1 MGLEGPKGTL
11 GDKGEQGARGPKGE
25 QGPALPAL
33 RNWKQCAWEYI
44 NDEKDNGLIKVEMLF
59 SVIIININKKMV

>member
-1 MGLEGPKGTL
+1 MSPEEPKGTH
-11 GDKGEQGARGPKGE
+11 GDKGEQDAREPKGE

-44 NDEKDNGLIKVEMLF
+44 NDGKDNGLIKVEMLF
-59 SVIIININKKMV
+59 SVIVINTFNY